1 MKKFLAF
8 ILVTF
13 IFTSCQDVVQIK
25 LDKGSKLLVIDAFI
39 SNLRTTQKI
48 RLTYTDDY
56 FSNQNP
62 PPVTGA
68 SVILRDLTNNVVYNF
83 ADQNNGDY
91 VFNLVAFTDTL
102 AYVGHTYKLE
112 VTFGGNLYTSIVDEK
127 RPAKLDSISATYHDG
142 SSIFA
147 PKAGYYCILWARDLP
162 GPISDYYWIRSSK
175 NGTPYSL
182 ASEINLAIDGTGGSV
197 PSADTLLFTPP
208 AINQII
214 PRREVLALGDTCA
227 VEIHSINKET
237 YFFLTQVI
245 NQTSNSGL
253 FATTPENVR
262 TNIISPEGATKAIGW
277 FSIASVSVGGKRI
290 K

>member
-1 MKKFLAF
+1 MKKFFAI
-8 ILVTF
+8 ILITL
-13 IFTSCQDVVQIK
+13 IFASCQDVVQIK
-25 LDKGSKLLVIDAFI
+25 LDKGSKLLVVDAFV
-39 SNLRTTQKI
+39 SNLRTAQKI

-62 PPVTGA
+62 PPAAGA
-68 SVILRDLTNNVVYNF
+68 SVVLKDLTNNLTYNF
-83 ADQNNGDY
+83 TDQNNGDY
-91 VFNLVAFTDTL
+91 IFNLASTDTIGH
-102 AYVGHTYKLE
+102 VGHTYKLE
-112 VTFGGNLYTSIVDEK
+112 VTFSGNLYTSIVDEK
-127 RPAKLDSISATYHDG
+127 RPAKFDSISATYHNG
-142 SSIFA
+142 SSVFA
-147 PKAGYYCILWARDLP
+147 PKPGYYCVLWARDPP

-175 NGTPYSL
+175 NGTPYSQ
-182 ASEINLAIDGTGGSV
+182 ASDINLAIDGTGGSV
-197 PSADTLLFTPP
+197 PSTDTLLFTPP

-214 PRREVLALGDTCA
+214 PRREVLNVGDTCA

-245 NQTSNSGL
+245 NQTNNSGL

-277 FSIASVSVGGKRI
+277 FSVSSVSAGGKKI